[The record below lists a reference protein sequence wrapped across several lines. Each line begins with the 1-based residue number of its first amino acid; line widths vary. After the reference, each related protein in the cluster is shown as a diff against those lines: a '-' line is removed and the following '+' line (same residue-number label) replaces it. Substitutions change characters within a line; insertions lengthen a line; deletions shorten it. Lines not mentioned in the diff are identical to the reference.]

1 MIKTFLTAEW
11 RKLIM
16 ANYEVPASIL
26 TNYIPAGTE
35 LDLWN
40 GRCLVS
46 LVGFRFL
53 DTKVKGF
60 GIPFHRNFTEINLR
74 FYVRYY
80 DKKFG
85 WKRGTVF
92 IKEIVPL
99 PAITFVAK
107 QVYGEK
113 YETMPM
119 KYFWKQHELR
129 TEIEYACYKQQWHA
143 MKVVT
148 NNQAIDIAV
157 GSEEEFITEHYW
169 GYTTHQDKTKE
180 YGVQHPRWQ
189 VYKLEESEIKFDFKI
204 LYGSEFEFLNSE
216 RPTSVFL
223 AEGSAIKVMQGLVV
237 ERY

>member
-11 RKLIM
+11 RKLMM
-16 ANYEVPASIL
+16 ANYEVPAGIL
-26 TNYIPAGTE
+26 TKYIPAGTE
-35 LDLWN
+35 LDVWK
-40 GRCLVS
+40 GKCLVS

-53 DTKVKGF
+53 NTKVKGF

-80 DKKFG
+80 DEKIG

-113 YETMPM
+113 YETMAM
-119 KYFWKQHELR
+119 KYFWKQNESNS
-129 TEIEYACYKQQWHA
+129 EIEYACYKQQWHT
-143 MKVVT
+143 MKVVA
-148 NNQAIDIAV
+148 NKQASDIEV

-169 GYTTHQDKTKE
+169 GYTTHSDRTKE

-189 VYKLEESEIKFDFKI
+189 VYKLEESKIKFDFKI
-204 LYGSEFEFLNSE
+204 LYGSEFEFLTFE
-216 RPTSVFL
+216 KPTSVFL
-223 AEGSAIKVMQGLVV
+223 AEGSPIKVMQGLKV
-237 ERY
+237 